1 MPARTF
7 WPNDS
12 ENRKCREIFSTA
24 FSYLCLFFFLFAKK
38 ETVAFLDDL
47 AYSSNIT
54 PGVLVM
60 REKYQATLARSW
72 AGGCE
77 RPAKWRESFEEE
89 NVQPSESKDRP
100 SAMNHHTRPQN
111 DT

>member
-1 MPARTF
+1 VLVFLSICQKIIIIFIAQSRV
-7 WPNDS
+7 WPTS
-12 ENRKCREIFSTA
+12 PI
-24 FSYLCLFFFLFAKK
+24 AKNVIEGNIA

-77 RPAKWRESFEEE
+77 RPANWRESFEEE